1 MPDYRSKEA
10 LYYAF
15 DRMGQRVGRVLH
27 PRQPVWISGKPGHL
41 VNCTSYLEIRLQGE
55 KSASNYDPED
65 PRIAWEAPT
74 SAPFDQMQMQKIQS
88 KLYLSAEDPDGS
100 R

>member
-10 LYYAF
+10 TDYAF
-15 DRMGQRVGRVLH
+15 YRMGQRIGRVLH

-65 PRIAWEAPT
+65 PRIAWEAP
-74 SAPFDQMQMQKIQS
+74 
-88 KLYLSAEDPDGS
+88 DGS